1 MHELLSDHNKLNGM
15 LKSVGYAIQANSNK
29 MSIDDSS
36 LEYLKFNQVKG
47 EYTCLNEAF
56 EEIIIKK

>member
-1 MHELLSDHNKLNGM
+1 M

-29 MSIDDSS
+29 MSIDGSS

-47 EYTCLNEAF
+47 EYTCLNEAL
-56 EEIIIKK
+56 EEVIIKK